1 MIAAADF
8 DEAYNTKPPNPE
20 KPPCKSPECFVA
32 SYPPVS
38 KLGEAGPFFVNSNY
52 LQPNRRAETAGPVP
66 VRSKDFKGN

>member
-38 KLGEAGPFFVNSNY
+38 KLGEAGSFFVNSNY